1 VASAKEVRRR
11 IKSATNT
18 KQIIK
23 AMELTS
29 VIKMQKAVAKNLAS
43 RSYARSANEIL
54 HSLLGD
60 INPAEHPF
68 LETRGHD
75 KKLILLITSDR
86 GLCGGLNAKAIKKA
100 LDAAKHAKEAEFVTI
115 GRKGRDFLKAY
126 GYKIVAE
133 FTKLEDRPSFKDIL
147 PIIEVATG
155 DFLSGKYDE
164 VVLVYTDFK
173 STLTQ
178 EPISKKLLPF
188 QNSVEK
194 TNHQQD
200 KITFEPQKAEILNSL
215 IPRILEIK
223 VWQAL
228 LESIASE
235 HSARMVAMKN
245 ANESAEE
252 LISDLTLTYN
262 QTRQAG
268 ITQEIAEI
276 SAGKMT
282 LEG

>member
-1 VASAKEVRRR
+1 
-11 IKSATNT
+11 
-18 KQIIK
+18 
-23 AMELTS
+23 M
-29 VIKMQKAVAKNLAS
+29 
-43 RSYARSANEIL
+43 
-54 HSLLGD
+54 
-60 INPAEHPF
+60 
-68 LETRGHD
+68 
-75 KKLILLITSDR
+75 
-86 GLCGGLNAKAIKKA
+86 
-100 LDAAKHAKEAEFVTI
+100 
-115 GRKGRDFLKAY
+115 
-126 GYKIVAE
+126 
-133 FTKLEDRPSFKDIL
+133 
-147 PIIEVATG
+147 
-155 DFLSGKYDE
+155 
-164 VVLVYTDFK
+164 VLVYTDFK

>member
-1 VASAKEVRRR
+1 MASSKEVRRR

-23 AMELTS
+23 AMELVS
-29 VIKMQKAVAKNLAS
+29 VVKMQKAVAGNFAS
-43 RSYARSANEIL
+43 RFYSQSASDIL
-54 HSLLGD
+54 EAICADGMASHAYMATKEK
-60 INPAEHPF
+60 N
-68 LETRGHD
+68 R
-75 KKLILLITSDR
+75 KLIVLITSDR
-86 GLCGGLNAKAIKKA
+86 GLCGGLNIKAIKKA
-100 LDAAKHAKEAEFVTI
+100 LEESRDAETADFVTI
-115 GRKGRDFLKAY
+115 GRKGRDFLR
-126 GYKIVAE
+126 GQGFKIIAE
-133 FTKLEDRPSFKDIL
+133 FNKVDDQPTFSEIM
-147 PIIEVATG
+147 PIITVVTQE
-155 DFLSGKYDE
+155 FLDEKYDK
-164 VVLVYTDFK
+164 VVVIYSHFESSLSQVPTA
-173 STLTQ
+173 L
-178 EPISKKLLPF
+178 ELLPF
-188 QNSVEK
+188 KAK
-194 TNHQQD
+194 TSSKTRSD
-200 KITFEPQKAEILNSL
+200 EISFEPEKEEILNAL

-228 LESIASE
+228 QEAIASE

-245 ANESAEE
+245 ANENAEE